1 MKAAERRIVHL
12 ALADVEG
19 VSTYTMGNGDMRK
32 VFVSTGRGDQG
43 PNRQRNR

>member
-19 VSTYTMGNGDMRK
+19 VSTYTVGNGEMRK
-32 VFVSTGRGDQG
+32 VFVTPGRGDAG
-43 PNRQRNR
+43 AGRPRNR